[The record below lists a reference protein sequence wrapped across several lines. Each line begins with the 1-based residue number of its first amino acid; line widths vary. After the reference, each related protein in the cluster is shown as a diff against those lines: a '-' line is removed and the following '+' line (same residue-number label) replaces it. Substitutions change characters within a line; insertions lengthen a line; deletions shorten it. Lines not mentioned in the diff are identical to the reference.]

1 MNKKYIKELLKHVGK
16 KHGLTLRIRD
26 ITKISQINGKY
37 IITVGGDAP
46 TVKIFLTK
54 PKKVLIGL
62 GTHIIF
68 KISVKINHLWGVNYA
83 N

>member
-1 MNKKYIKELLKHVGK
+1 MNKKYIKELFKNIGI
-16 KHGLTLRIRD
+16 KHGSALRIRD

-46 TVKIFLTK
+46 TVKVFLTK

-62 GTHIIF
+62 DTHIIF
-68 KISVKINHLWGVNYA
+68 KISTAVKWGGL
-83 N
+83 